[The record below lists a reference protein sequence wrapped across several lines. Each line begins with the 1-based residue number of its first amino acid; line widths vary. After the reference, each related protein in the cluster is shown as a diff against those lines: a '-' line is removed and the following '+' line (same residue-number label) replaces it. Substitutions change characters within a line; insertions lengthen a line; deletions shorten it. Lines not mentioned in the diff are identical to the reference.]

1 MLLSR
6 FISSFVVSEFV
17 FGNSLVGGPGTRTSN
32 PYFGRFSE
40 RGCVP
45 RDAPEVVR
53 ANNAVDPAI
62 AHEGECHLLT
72 KVVFMQPFRCGVN
85 NVDDRM
91 LALPIANSVNL
102 VV

>member
-1 MLLSR
+1 M
-6 FISSFVVSEFV
+6 
-17 FGNSLVGGPGTRTSN
+17 GPGRGQAILIFDSSAKEAAS
-32 PYFGRFSE
+32 PGMLPKWYGRIM
-40 RGCVP
+40 P
-45 RDAPEVVR
+45 WTLQ
-53 ANNAVDPAI
+53 I